1 MNNVILLKEGLMAIQ
16 VCTNIP
22 PERAEADLEEAVNQ
36 AILGPGTKENRWI
49 YDPELDKKLSQEVV
63 PCADYEG
70 RWHYI
75 LYC

>member
-1 MNNVILLKEGLMAIQ
+1 MNNVILLKEGLLAIQ

-22 PERAEADLEEAVNQ
+22 PERAATDLEEAVNQ
-36 AILGPGTKENRWI
+36 AILGPGTRSNRWM
-49 YDPELDKKLSQEVV
+49 YDPELDKELHQEVA
-63 PCADYEG
+63 PCAEHEG